1 MIGAAVVAGVM
12 AWNGWVPS
20 WGTQT
25 PEQAPAAVETPAAA
39 TPVAGALTVQQQE
52 AALVA
57 NPLQIQDFD
66 VVLGSFSA
74 PVTIFE
80 YASMTCSHCKHFHD
94 DVFAKLKADW
104 IDTGKAKFVMRD
116 MPWDNLAVG
125 MTKITRCDG
134 PDKRYPLL
142 SAFFAA
148 QEDIVGASDP
158 LLEIKKVAAQYG
170 MDGAKVEA
178 CIRDETT
185 HGIVMMQKVVA
196 QRDMK
201 IQGTPTLFVNGRR
214 IDGAPDYDV
223 LQKTLNEAY
232 AVATGGVPA
241 APATGA
247 GTPIG
252 Q

>member
-1 MIGAAVVAGVM
+1 MIGAAVVAGVL
-12 AWNGWVPS
+12 AWNGWMPT
-20 WGTQT
+20 WGTDQT
-25 PEQAPAAVETPAAA
+25 QQPAAA
-39 TPVAGALTVQQQE
+39 TETAAPAQPAAGEQTAEQME
-52 AALVA
+52 AAFVA

-74 PVTIFE
+74 PVTVFE

-94 DVFAKLKADW
+94 DVFGKLKAEW
-104 IDTGKAKFVMRD
+104 IDTGKVKFVMRD

-125 MTKITRCDG
+125 MTKITRCG
-134 PDKRYPLL
+134 NPANRYPLI
-142 SAFFAA
+142 SAFFASQDA
-148 QEDIVGASDP
+148 IIGAADP
-158 LLEIKKVAAQYG
+158 LPEIKKVAAQTG
-170 MDGAKVEA
+170 MTGEQVEA
-178 CIRDETT
+178 CIRDEKI
-185 HGIVMMQKVVA
+185 HGVVMLQKMVA

-214 IDGAPDYDV
+214 LDGAPEYDV
-223 LQKTLNEAY
+223 LKKMLDEAY
-232 AVATGGVPA
+232 AVATGA